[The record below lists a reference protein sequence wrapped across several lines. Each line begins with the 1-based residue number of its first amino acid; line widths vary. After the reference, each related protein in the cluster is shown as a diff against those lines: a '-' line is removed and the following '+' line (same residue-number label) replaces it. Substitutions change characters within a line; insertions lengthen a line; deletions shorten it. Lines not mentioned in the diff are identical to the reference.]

1 MYSQF
6 YNPDLGYITYDL
18 GNYFNEL
25 LSRKTLVLPPAIKP
39 STTPFVSTHP
49 PRHLPGLHVLPAC
62 VLHCRDACLHL
73 SLHVLPGRCFFL
85 ILPDLSVLI
94 IVSNCDCSSDVMAT

>member
-6 YNPDLGYITYDL
+6 YNPDLGWITYDL

-39 STTPFVSTHP
+39 STTPFVSTQYP
-49 PRHLPGLHVLPAC
+49 PRPRYLPGLHLLPAC
-62 VLHCRDACLHL
+62 VLHFLNTR
-73 SLHVLPGRCFFL
+73 LHVLRGGY
-85 ILPDLSVLI
+85 V
-94 IVSNCDCSSDVMAT
+94 VSFAGPIRADHCVKL